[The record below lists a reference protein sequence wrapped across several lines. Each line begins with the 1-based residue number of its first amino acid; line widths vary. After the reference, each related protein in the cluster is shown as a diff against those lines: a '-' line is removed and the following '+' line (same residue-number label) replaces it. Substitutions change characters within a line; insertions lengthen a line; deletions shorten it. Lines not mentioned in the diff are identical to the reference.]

1 MEDLAGVAWARRMFG
16 TEGPHV
22 RDCLPRVL
30 AETHSQYSTLQVST
44 GLPSADPYGLIWL
57 GMPNAL
63 VEGLFGIAGVRA
75 YRPRR
80 ARYRIPV
87 INSVPLIPWRFAKDK
102 TTDIDQVPFG
112 RPVSASKQSLFTT
125 VQTPLELDLGESG
138 LGDSVVNRLSQQERQ
153 ELDRH
158 SEQIAKLATE
168 QLVGVLAYSS
178 NPEALL
184 SSYFGFATLRANGL
198 LSWAFRES
206 LELVPVRRGPMRPA
220 TTVDGRLAFDAG
232 KPASPLLRPRVALDD
247 APSSEPPVRPHN
259 TATDE

>member
-1 MEDLAGVAWARRMFG
+1 MEDLAGVAWARKLFG
-16 TEGPHV
+16 DEGPHV

-30 AETHSQYSTLQVST
+30 AETHSHYSTLQIST

-63 VEGLFGIAGVRA
+63 LEELHGIAGVQP

-112 RPVSASKQSLFTT
+112 RPVSASKQSLFTSI
-125 VQTPLELDLGESG
+125 QTPLELDLGESG
-138 LGDSVVNRLSQQERQ
+138 LGDAVLDRLSPQEHQ
-153 ELDRH
+153 ELDRY
-158 SEQIAKLATE
+158 SAEIAALATA
-168 QLVGVLAYSS
+168 QLVGVVAYAS

-198 LSWAFRES
+198 LNWSFRES
-206 LELVPVRRGPMRPA
+206 LELVPVQRRSMRPA
-220 TTVDGRLAFDAG
+220 TTVDGRPAFDAG
-232 KPASPLLRPRVALDD
+232 MPASPFLRPRVALDD
-247 APSSEPPVRPHN
+247 APSSEPPVKPHN